1 MRKYLPIHIEMNKL
15 ILSVIF
21 SFAINGAIL
30 AQSNCP
36 PQNLYITNFLSDGI
50 DSSRLKFP
58 LKFCITTDSII
69 ISYASVNRQ
78 FAAFRVLNK
87 ACFWNEDFS
96 EGKSEYKLMLYDVR
110 GNKQPTLNIII
121 NKKQPMYIELL
132 YENSEKRVFTQ
143 F

>member
-1 MRKYLPIHIEMNKL
+1 MKKYLPIHFDMNKL

-21 SFAINGAIL
+21 SIAINGAIL

-50 DSSRLKFP
+50 DSARLNFP
-58 LKFCITTDSII
+58 LKFSIANDSVI

-87 ACFWNEDFS
+87 TCF
-96 EGKSEYKLMLYDVR
+96 
-110 GNKQPTLNIII
+110 
-121 NKKQPMYIELL
+121 
-132 YENSEKRVFTQ
+132 
-143 F
+143 